1 MADDLATKIKAA
13 RLARG
18 WTAQQ
23 LADRCQPLHPSLTRG
38 TIAKI
43 ESRIRVS
50 VTSGELAVLATV
62 LEISADKLLGLEKFP
77 NSLTAIPFNPRV
89 EQLIPVLDRL
99 SEADITLV
107 EALVRRLSRDRAD
120 GQA

>member
-13 RLARG
+13 RLSRG
-18 WTAQQ
+18 WTAQA

-43 ESRIRVS
+43 ESGVRGH
-50 VTSGELAVLATV
+50 VTATELAVLATAFGV
-62 LEISADKLLGLEKFP
+62 STDGLLGLDP
-77 NSLTAIPFNPRV
+77 TQSAPRNPRV
-89 EQLIPVLDRL
+89 EQLIPVLDSM